1 MNLNIK
7 DWRYYKISDLFDTY
21 TGGDL
26 IIGDIEEGNIP
37 VASNSSENNN
47 IATYTSVIDGRKL
60 FNHNI
65 SISIADR
72 GKFWAFIQPR
82 DFYIGTRAKA
92 LVSKKTDLTI
102 NQLAFVTTIIN
113 QESFKFSYGRN
124 CCHHLPELQIKLPS
138 VDNQTPDWEFMEN
151 FIRGL
156 NFKHLTSLNISQN
169 VSITLSEW
177 KNFNLEKLF
186 SIKRGERIVKNDDY
200 FDEKSEENC
209 FPVVTTTTY
218 NNGIDGWCNQYNC
231 NGNCIVS
238 AGEAS
243 GMFTTYQ
250 KEPCWCLDTVRIY
263 TPKGFS
269 INKYNA
275 LFFGTI
281 LTSNMFRYS
290 YGRKA
295 KRDNMYKINL
305 LLPIKHNADGTPFID
320 ETHKFSDEGYVP
332 DFEFMEN
339 YIKSLPYGD
348 HI

>member
-1 MNLNIK
+1 MYMNLDIK

-151 FIRGL
+151 FIR
-156 NFKHLTSLNISQN
+156 
-169 VSITLSEW
+169 
-177 KNFNLEKLF
+177 
-186 SIKRGERIVKNDDY
+186 
-200 FDEKSEENC
+200 
-209 FPVVTTTTY
+209 
-218 NNGIDGWCNQYNC
+218 
-231 NGNCIVS
+231 
-238 AGEAS
+238 
-243 GMFTTYQ
+243 
-250 KEPCWCLDTVRIY
+250 
-263 TPKGFS
+263 
-269 INKYNA
+269 
-275 LFFGTI
+275 
-281 LTSNMFRYS
+281 
-290 YGRKA
+290 
-295 KRDNMYKINL
+295 
-305 LLPIKHNADGTPFID
+305 
-320 ETHKFSDEGYVP
+320 
-332 DFEFMEN
+332 
-339 YIKSLPYGD
+339 
-348 HI
+348 